1 MTHPLSL
8 IIGGVHVLTRESSV
22 FSMYVV
28 DGVIVETFS
37 INISWVMSEHRLKAS
52 QLVIT
57 WSYTETEYF
66 LH

>member
-1 MTHPLSL
+1 MTHPLFTYNRW
-8 IIGGVHVLTRESSV
+8 GTCFTRESSV